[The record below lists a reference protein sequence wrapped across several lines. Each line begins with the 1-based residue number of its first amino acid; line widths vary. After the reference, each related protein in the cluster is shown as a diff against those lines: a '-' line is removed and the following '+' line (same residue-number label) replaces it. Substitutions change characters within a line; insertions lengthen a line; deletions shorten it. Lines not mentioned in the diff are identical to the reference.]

1 MSVKILAVGDVCGEP
16 GLGYLE
22 KNLRNYRK
30 ENGIDFVVVNGENAN
45 VVGVTPRQ
53 ADAIFR
59 AGADVITLGNHTWT
73 ICPFL
78 DTPPPITNA
87 CGSTTAAT

>member
-30 ENGIDFVVVNGENAN
+30 E
-45 VVGVTPRQ
+45 
-53 ADAIFR
+53 
-59 AGADVITLGNHTWT
+59 
-73 ICPFL
+73 
-78 DTPPPITNA
+78 
-87 CGSTTAAT
+87 TA